1 MKRMTDVCIVGAG
14 PAGAML
20 AFLLVRKGL
29 DVTLLESSKTLG
41 KAFRGEHINEHG
53 EALLKRYGLFGNLD
67 DSMMLPM
74 KKLENWK
81 DGICYETI
89 KPDPAIGHLG
99 IHVPQRHLLAAILKP
114 IQHNPN
120 FHLCVETKMIRLE
133 GQTVYARHEGVEVA
147 IESKLVVGADGRY
160 STVRKCANIGYKTWT
175 HGYDL
180 LWARIE
186 KPKDWEPMIHMAL
199 VDGKQLALFT
209 QAENRIQIGW
219 NIDKGSFPSLRKTDF
234 SQFIQRLID
243 AFPVLETQIHQ
254 SIQSWKDFVLLDVH
268 SSYAD
273 VWGRDGVVLLG
284 DAAHTMAP
292 TGAFGLNS
300 ALIDAEY
307 LATLLEEDGSIDNE
321 AIAQFERQRAD
332 RIHALQKQQLEEEQH
347 FALQFEV

>member
-89 KPDPAIGHLG
+89 EPDPAIGHLG

-186 KPKDWEPMIHMAL
+186 KPKEWEPMIHMAL

-234 SQFIQRLID
+234 NQFIQRLID

-284 DAAHTMAP
+284 DAAHTMTP

>member
-1 MKRMTDVCIVGAG
+1 MRRMTDVCIVGAG

-29 DVTLLESSKTLG
+29 DVTLLESSATLG

-53 EALLKRYGLFGNLD
+53 EALLKRYGLFENLD

-81 DGICYETI
+81 DGMCYETI
-89 KPDPAIGHLG
+89 EPDPMVGHLG

-114 IQHNPN
+114 IMDNPR
-120 FHLCVETKMIRLE
+120 FHLCVETKMMHLE
-133 GQTVYARHEGVEVA
+133 NQIVYARHNGVE
-147 IESKLVVGADGRY
+147 ITFDSKLVVGADGRY
-160 STVRKCANIGYKTWT
+160 STVRKCANIGYKKWT

-186 KPKDWEPMIHMAL
+186 KPKQWEPLIRMAL
-199 VDGKQLALFT
+199 IEGKQLALFT

-219 NIDKGSFPSLRKTDF
+219 NIDKGSFPALRKTDF
-234 SQFIQRLID
+234 HAFIQQLID
-243 AFPVLETQIHQ
+243 TFPMLETPIRQA
-254 SIQSWKDFVLLDVH
+254 IQSWKDFVLLDVH
-268 SSYAD
+268 SSYAE

-284 DAAHTMAP
+284 DAAHTMTP

-307 LATLLEEDGSIDNE
+307 LATLLEEDGSIQND
-321 AIAQFERQRAD
+321 AIIQFERQRAD
-332 RIHALQKQQLEEEQH
+332 RIHALQKQQLEEERH
-347 FALQFEV
+347 FALQFEA

>member
-1 MKRMTDVCIVGAG
+1 MTDVCIVGAG

>member
-53 EALLKRYGLFGNLD
+53 EALLKRYGLFRNLD

-89 KPDPAIGHLG
+89 KPDPTIGHLG

-273 VWGRDGVVLLG
+273 IWGRDGVVLLG
-284 DAAHTMAP
+284 DAAHTMTP